1 MPTLKIILNHA
12 VGWRKLDLQ
21 CLCNLVQIASI
32 RKSKIYIGFY
42 SIHPVPIRDI
52 WRIDSIRMTHL
63 YAGSDFFLLVEQ
75 ELIKELLLN
84 TPYLMKYMRIISPI
98 ISLHFYPITSKAN
111 RLLKQ

>member
-1 MPTLKIILNHA
+1 
-12 VGWRKLDLQ
+12 
-21 CLCNLVQIASI
+21 
-32 RKSKIYIGFY
+32 
-42 SIHPVPIRDI
+42 
-52 WRIDSIRMTHL
+52 MTHL